1 MVLADELFNRF
12 DKDRDGKISYRGSLL
27 RKSDATNFADIL
39 EKVLINL
46 VHEVNG
52 KPSPF
57 PDVNPFA
64 NDNRRKREAETK
76 ESEIQT
82 SKFGVATIRE
92 IPHSQIKIN
101 VNTQI

>member
-1 MVLADELFNRF
+1 MKRIPNVFKQIQTSSDEIEGGMVLADELFNRF
-12 DKDRDGKISYRGSLL
+12 DKDRDGKLSYRGSLL
-27 RKSDATNFADIL
+27 RKSDATNFADVL

-64 NDNRRKREAETK
+64 NDDRRY
-76 ESEIQT
+76 
-82 SKFGVATIRE
+82 FCCC
-92 IPHSQIKIN
+92 KIS
-101 VNTQI
+101 

>member
-1 MVLADELFNRF
+1 MKRVPSIFKGVRASDDEVEGGKVLADELFNRH
-12 DKDRDGKISYRGSLL
+12 DKDHDGKLSYRGSLL
-27 RKSDATNFADIL
+27 SKSDATNFAEVL

-64 NDNRRKREAETK
+64 GDNRR
-76 ESEIQT
+76 SVLI
-82 SKFGVATIRE
+82 IL
-92 IPHSQIKIN
+92 
-101 VNTQI
+101 